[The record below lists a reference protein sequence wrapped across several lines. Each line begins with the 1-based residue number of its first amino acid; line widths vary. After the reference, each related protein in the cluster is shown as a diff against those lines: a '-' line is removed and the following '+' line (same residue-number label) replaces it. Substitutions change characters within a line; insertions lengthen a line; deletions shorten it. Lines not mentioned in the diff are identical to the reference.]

1 MRIAQLILS
10 VALFWGLPALAQT
23 TTASTGA
30 GAPAHGATLYL
41 SVVVNNATH
50 AEMLEM
56 VKLALKRIGVTAV
69 ARPVPAARALVLA
82 DAGSTDGDLGRI
94 AGTEKVYTNLVPVPE
109 PIYFYQVTAYAYQP
123 IDTAEGWESLRPH
136 SICLRRGI
144 RIFELRTEGMRRQ
157 VLDDEDSILR
167 MLRSGGCQ
175 VALLERLNPT
185 VMAAQAAQPPL
196 LKLNPPLETVPLYIY
211 LHKRHADLVPRLTA
225 ALRQM
230 RADGTLPRRPD

>member
-1 MRIAQLILS
+1 MRIAQLISQLILLVALSWLVPAQAQVPAPAPARGPTLHLS
-10 VALFWGLPALAQT
+10 VI
-23 TTASTGA
+23 S
-30 GAPAHGATLYL
+30 
-41 SVVVNNATH
+41 SNATH

-56 VKLALKRIGVTAV
+56 IRLALKRLGITAE
-69 ARPVPAARALVLA
+69 ARPVPAARALALA
-82 DAGSTDGDLGRI
+82 DAGTTDGDLGRI

-123 IDTAEGWESLRPH
+123 IDTAAGWESLRPH

-144 RIFELRTEGMRRQ
+144 RVFELRTEGMRRQ

-185 VMAAQAAQPPL
+185 VLAAQAAQPPL
-196 LKLNPPLETVPLYIY
+196 LKLNPPLEVVPLYIY
-211 LHKRHADLVPRLTA
+211 LNKRHAALVPRLA
-225 ALRQM
+225 EVLRQM